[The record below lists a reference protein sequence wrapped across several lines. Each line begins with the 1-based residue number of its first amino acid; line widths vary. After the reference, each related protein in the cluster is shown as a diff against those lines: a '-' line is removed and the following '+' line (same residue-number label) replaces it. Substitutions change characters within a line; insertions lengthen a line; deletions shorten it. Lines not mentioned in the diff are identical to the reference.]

1 MRARHQEDVPM
12 EMHEIRYFLG
22 VCETLSFRRAAERC
36 HVTQPALTRA
46 IQKLEAELG
55 GLLFQR
61 GRNQIQL
68 TDFGRLMRPHLQ
80 EVLERTRSAQQVA
93 RSFLKLESAS
103 LTLGDVYHRA
113 AAVRRLPQRI
123 RARYPGIEVSLI
135 ESTPPRLSQLLL
147 NGTLEACARKSAA
160 APPINSGRRGRSM

>member
-1 MRARHQEDVPM
+1 
-12 EMHEIRYFLG
+12 
-22 VCETLSFRRAAERC
+22 
-36 HVTQPALTRA
+36 
-46 IQKLEAELG
+46 
-55 GLLFQR
+55 
-61 GRNQIQL
+61 
-68 TDFGRLMRPHLQ
+68 
-80 EVLERTRSAQQVA
+80 VA

-147 NGTLEACARKSAA
+147 NGTLEACARKVPPHRQSTVAVEDAA
-160 APPINSGRRGRSM
+160 CEPSTGR